1 MNTLKEYEDFMQTSK
16 FYPQDKL
23 PITYPALG
31 LNGEAGEVAEKVKKC
46 WRDNNG
52 IFDDNIKQ
60 AIMKELADT
69 LWYIWACADDMGYT
83 LEDVLKI
90 GMQKVK
96 ERQETN
102 TVHGNG
108 DDREKLIQSPINNE
122 LDLSNKSNKNTISI
136 IGENKSFTI
145 IKDKLKNECKFYRY
159 PNVKI
164 NLTND
169 LENVEFKCKLIGF
182 GRLNSS
188 LLIKCDNTESLNN
201 LIKLMNDYKN
211 YVCFINEDILYERRI
226 QIIPTIK

>member
-1 MNTLKEYEDFMQTSK
+1 MNTLKKYEDFMQTSK

-83 LEDVLKI
+83 LEDILKI
-90 GMQKVK
+90 GIQKVK

-102 TVHGNG
+102 TVHGSG

-122 LDLSNKSNKNTISI
+122 LDLSNKSNKNAISI

-182 GRLNSS
+182 GRLDSS

-201 LIKLMNDYKN
+201 LIKLMDDYKN
-211 YVCFINEDILYERRI
+211 YACFINEDILYERRI